1 MAKKTKTKEP
11 KKTLAT
17 KTATI
22 TKDQKEKVETVE
34 AEVVEQAKKEGEYPP
49 QVQEPVKTP
58 EEPVKKEDETPVVK
72 NEEPITPEV
81 VEPEKKKEDETPVPS
96 ISAGLNKLAN
106 GDRLDHN
113 HAVDLMKMIHGEY
126 VTNPATT
133 PELGR
138 AMKKQFDAMAMVEL
152 MFYNAQLENDLQ
164 QLGVKVNKE
173 QFVQMEQ
180 LARNMFGIGLKALP
194 TNDPNQL
201 TINFSESV
209 TPEIKEQVKKDLKAK
224 NEVPEIPEPDVNMP
238 KDMKLKTLRA
248 IFSQTGKGIGNNI
261 QKGLDWGK
269 IAFGFG
275 NDERKSVVLASL
287 LSNDMRT
294 TLTNGL
300 TGMVRGKLN
309 NDHSIFGAHAILHQ
323 WLPNYSDQDIAE
335 IAQVCL
341 SYKEETNQKDW
352 KEKTGQQLS
361 LDNGL
366 ALVTRDVAAGCA
378 SEVIDAILNK
388 KEQVVVNYP
397 NSKDKIAINT
407 AAIRKSL
414 VCVYGDSDNLLKDKL
429 NDIVK
434 YYVKPIV
441 RLSKYIDKSAYST
454 AIA

>member
-11 KKTLAT
+11 KKTLVT
-17 KTATI
+17 KVATI

-34 AEVVEQAKKEGEYPP
+34 AEVVEQVKKEGEYPP
-49 QVQEPVKTP
+49 KVQEPVKTP
-58 EEPVKKEDETPVVK
+58 EAPAEEVKPK

-81 VEPEKKKEDETPVPS
+81 VEPEEKKEDETPVPS

-133 PELGR
+133 PELGK

-194 TNDPNQL
+194 SSDPDQL
-201 TINFSESV
+201 TINFSESM
-209 TPEIKEQVKKDLKAK
+209 TPEVKEQVKKDLKAK
-224 NEVPEIPEPDVNMP
+224 SEVPEIPEPDVNMS
-238 KDMKLKTLRA
+238 KDVKLKTLRA

-275 NDERKSVVLASL
+275 KDERKSVVLASL

-300 TGMVRGKLN
+300 TGMVKGKLN

-323 WLPNYSDQDIAE
+323 WLPNYSDQEIAE

-341 SYKEETNQKDW
+341 SYKEEANQKDW
-352 KEKTGQQLS
+352 KEKKGEQLS
-361 LDNGL
+361 LDDGL
-366 ALVTRDVAAGCA
+366 AIITRDIAAGCT
-378 SEVIDAILNK
+378 SKVIDAILNK
-388 KEQVVVNYP
+388 KEQVVVDYP
-397 NSKDKIAINT
+397 NNKGKVAVNT

-434 YYVKPIV
+434 YYVKPIA
-441 RLSKYIDKSAYST
+441 RLSKYIDKSAYT
-454 AIA
+454 A

>member
-49 QVQEPVKTP
+49 KQEPPKTP
-58 EEPVKKEDETPVVK
+58 EAPTEEVKPK

-81 VEPEKKKEDETPVPS
+81 VEPVKKKEDETPVPS

-113 HAVDLMKMIHGEY
+113 HTVDLMKMIHSEY

-133 PELGR
+133 PELGK

-194 TNDPNQL
+194 TGDPNQL

-209 TPEIKEQVKKDLKAK
+209 TPEVKEQVKKDLKAK
-224 NEVPEIPEPDVNMP
+224 DEVPEIPEPDVNMS

-275 NDERKSVVLASL
+275 KDERKSVVLASL

-323 WLPNYSDQDIAE
+323 WLPNYSDQEIAE

-341 SYKEETNQKDW
+341 SYKEESNQKDW
-352 KEKTGQQLS
+352 KEKTGKQLS

-388 KEQVVVNYP
+388 KEQVVVDYP
-397 NSKDKIAINT
+397 NSKDKVAVNT

-434 YYVKPIV
+434 YYVKPIA
-441 RLSKYIDKSAYST
+441 RLSKYVDKSAYT
-454 AIA
+454 A

>member
-49 QVQEPVKTP
+49 KQEPPKTP
-58 EEPVKKEDETPVVK
+58 EAPAEEVKPK

-81 VEPEKKKEDETPVPS
+81 VEPVKKKEDETPVPS

-113 HAVDLMKMIHGEY
+113 HTVDLMKMIHSEY

-133 PELGR
+133 PELGT

-180 LARNMFGIGLKALP
+180 LAHNMFGIGLKALP
-194 TNDPNQL
+194 TSDPNQL

-209 TPEIKEQVKKDLKAK
+209 TPEVREQVKKDLKAK
-224 NEVPEIPEPDVNMP
+224 DEVPEIPEPDVNMS

-323 WLPNYSDQDIAE
+323 WLPNYSDQEIAE

-341 SYKEETNQKDW
+341 SYKEESNQKDW
-352 KEKTGQQLS
+352 KEKTGKQLS

-388 KEQVVVNYP
+388 KEQVVVDYP
-397 NSKDKIAINT
+397 NSKDKVAVNT

-414 VCVYGDSDNLLKDKL
+414 ICVYGDSDNLLKDKL

-434 YYVKPIV
+434 YYVKPIA
-441 RLSKYIDKSAYST
+441 RLSKYVDKSAYT
-454 AIA
+454 A